1 MDPVRHLV
9 RHSCSAQQVTSKTG
23 VQVNIAIKAAAT
35 LVLVGGLMM
44 GCSGSDSTDA
54 GTPAPESTMEEM
66 IVDITAEQMTF
77 AEELIAAELSE
88 EAAAALIEDAGY
100 TWRVGS
106 VDGDNRPLTMDYR
119 TDRLTLTI
127 DNGIVTDA
135 TWG

>member
-1 MDPVRHLV
+1 
-9 RHSCSAQQVTSKTG
+9 
-23 VQVNIAIKAAAT
+23 VNITIKAAAT
-35 LVLVGGLMM
+35 LVLVGGLVM

-77 AEELIAAELSE
+77 SEELIAAQLSE
-88 EAAAALIEDAGY
+88 DAATALIEDAGY
-100 TWRVGS
+100 TWRIGS

-127 DNGIVTDA
+127 DDGVVTDA

>member
-1 MDPVRHLV
+1 M
-9 RHSCSAQQVTSKTG
+9 
-23 VQVNIAIKAAAT
+23 NIAIKAAAT
-35 LVLVGGLMM
+35 LVLVGGLVV
-44 GCSGSDSTDA
+44 GCSSSDSTDA
-54 GTPAPESTMEEM
+54 GAPSPESTMEEM
-66 IVDITAEQMTF
+66 IVDITAEQLTF
-77 AEELIAAELSE
+77 AEELIDAQLSE